1 MKRFFIFG
9 ILATVNL
16 AFFSCSDIKKGDYLK
31 SIEEMNTALDSI
43 HTVLI
48 ENQID
53 TLPALTVAAMGVELR
68 IKNNYYADTIDI
80 ELGKKMDAFKVMR
93 KRLGPLGSTYNTIRI
108 GVEDEKKTLNDL
120 KSDIKNGDG
129 DRSKY
134 SEYVLF
140 EQQKVDQLRSLLK
153 EYVSEKEMALKT
165 FNELYDEL
173 NAFSLSLLQKPMN
186 IPARRPR

>member
-1 MKRFFIFG
+1 MKRIFIFG
-9 ILATVNL
+9 ILFTVNL
-16 AFFSCSDIKKGDYLK
+16 ALFSCSDLRKGEHLK
-31 SIEEMNTALDSI
+31 SIEKMNTALDSI
-43 HTVLI
+43 QTVLI

-93 KRLGPLGSTYNTIRI
+93 KRLGPLGSTYNTVRL
-108 GVEDEKKTLNDL
+108 GVEDEKKTLKDL
-120 KSDIKNGDG
+120 RSDIENGDG

-134 SEYVLF
+134 GEYVHF

-153 EYVSEKEMALKT
+153 EYVSEKEKALKT

-173 NAFSLSLLQKPMN
+173 NAFSMSLLQKPTN
-186 IPARRPR
+186 IPAKRP

>member
-1 MKRFFIFG
+1 
-9 ILATVNL
+9 
-16 AFFSCSDIKKGDYLK
+16 
-31 SIEEMNTALDSI
+31 MNTALDSI
-43 HTVLI
+43 QTVLI

-93 KRLGPLGSTYNTIRI
+93 KRLGPLGSTYNTIRL
-108 GVEDEKKTLNDL
+108 GVEDEKKTLKDL
-120 KSDIKNGDG
+120 RSDIENGDG

-134 SEYVLF
+134 GEYVHF

-153 EYVSEKEMALKT
+153 EYVSEKEKALTT

-173 NAFSLSLLQKPMN
+173 NAFSMSLLQKPTN
-186 IPARRPR
+186 IPAKRP

>member
-1 MKRFFIFG
+1 MKRVFIFG
-9 ILATVNL
+9 ILFTVNL
-16 AFFSCSDIKKGDYLK
+16 ALFSCSDLRKGEHLK
-31 SIEEMNTALDSI
+31 SIEKMNTALDSI
-43 HTVLI
+43 QTVLI

-93 KRLGPLGSTYNTIRI
+93 KRLGPLGSTYNTVRL
-108 GVEDEKKTLNDL
+108 GVEDEKKTLKDL
-120 KSDIKNGDG
+120 RSDIENGDG

-134 SEYVLF
+134 GEYVHF

-153 EYVSEKEMALKT
+153 EYVSEKEKALKT

-173 NAFSLSLLQKPMN
+173 NAFSMSLLQKPTN
-186 IPARRPR
+186 IPAKRP